1 MQPSELA
8 CLAFLDTLE
17 GGQGKLPHDCE
28 IAQLE
33 ADGLI
38 QMGDAGHHELTPTGK
53 VRLANLRTQER
64 QYRRNS

>member
-1 MQPSELA
+1 MKPSELA
-8 CLAFLDTLE
+8 CLSFLDALE
-17 GGQGKLPHDCE
+17 GGQGTLPHDCD

-38 QMGDAGHHELTPTGK
+38 QMGEDGHHELTPMGK

-64 QYRRNS
+64 QYRRS

>member
-1 MQPSELA
+1 MKPSELA
-8 CLAFLDTLE
+8 CLSFLDALE
-17 GGQGKLPHDCE
+17 GGQGQLPHDCD

-38 QMGDAGHHELTPTGK
+38 RLGDAGHHELTATGK

-64 QYRRNS
+64 QYRRSS

>member
-1 MQPSELA
+1 MKPSELA
-8 CLAFLDTLE
+8 CLAYLDALE
-17 GGQGKLPHDCE
+17 GGQGMIPDDCD

-38 QMGDAGHHELTPTGK
+38 QMGDAGHHVLTATGK